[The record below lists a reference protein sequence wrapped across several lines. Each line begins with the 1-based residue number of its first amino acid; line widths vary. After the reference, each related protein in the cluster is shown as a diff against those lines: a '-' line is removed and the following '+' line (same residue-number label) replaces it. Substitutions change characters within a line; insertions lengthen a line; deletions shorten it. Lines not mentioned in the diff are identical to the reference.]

1 MTDGPKPMALDGL
14 KMYPLADRKSK
25 VSATDFGSP
34 WQAGGTFKHFL
45 EGLPSILAGEDL
57 RVVISS
63 ITTAYREKKSVLLA
77 MGAHVIKVGLNPVII
92 DLMRRGIITGIAMNG
107 AGIIHDLEVAMTG
120 QTSED
125 VSAALGDGSFGM
137 ARETG
142 NFLNDAIRS
151 ARIGKLGLGHAV
163 GKKILE
169 EDLPLKQN
177 SILASGVER
186 NIPVTVHVAIGT
198 DIIHMH
204 PDFDAEA
211 AGGATHLDFRIFS
224 SMVSSLEDG
233 VYLNVGS
240 AVILPEVFLKAL
252 SVVRNLGHPVHR
264 FTAVNLDFI
273 RHYRPMT
280 NVVHRPTAEGG
291 KGISLVGHHELLL
304 PMIAAGVLE
313 ELDLLDFSSGKD

>member
-1 MTDGPKPMALDGL
+1 MTDGTKPMDLDGL
-14 KMYPLADRKSK
+14 KTYPLADRKSK
-25 VSATDFGSP
+25 VSASDFGSP
-34 WQAGGTFKHFL
+34 WTVGGSFKDFL
-45 EGLPSILAGEDL
+45 EGLPRILAGEDIHE
-57 RVVISS
+57 VISCIAKARCDQKS
-63 ITTAYREKKSVLLA
+63 ILMG
-77 MGAHVIKVGLNPVII
+77 MGAHVIKVGLNPVVI
-92 DLMRRGIITGIAMNG
+92 DLMHRGIITGIAMNG

-142 NFLNDAIRS
+142 NYLNEAIRS
-151 ARIGKLGLGHAV
+151 ARDGNLGLGEAV
-163 GKKILE
+163 GRKILD
-169 EDLPLKQN
+169 EDFPLKQK
-177 SILASGVER
+177 SILASGVELG
-186 NIPVTVHVAIGT
+186 IPVTVHVAIGT

-204 PDFDAEA
+204 PEFDAEA
-211 AGGATHLDFRIFS
+211 AGGATHRDFRIFS
-224 SMVSSLEDG
+224 SMVSSLEEG

-252 SVVRNLGHPVHR
+252 SVVRNLGHSVQH

-291 KGISLVGHHELLL
+291 RGISLVGHHELLL

-313 ELDLLDFSSGKD
+313 KLDQLDFYSGKD